1 MPAMANDTSNST
13 PISKALEQMVKRI
26 QSINKAPILFC
37 GSGLSRRY
45 YNAPD
50 WTGLL
55 KKLSKELDFD
65 ATEFENNNSDE
76 NNEAWATELE
86 YVAYSKN
93 PPDRS
98 KGESRRD
105 PLRTRIARIVGCDSQ
120 NIIESM
126 RSEIEAFS
134 KISPATVITT
144 NYDEFLEK
152 TVFPKRLEKVIGDEI
167 IPSEISN
174 TAPSIFKIHGCV
186 TKPSS
191 IVITKEDYDVFM
203 VKAKYLY
210 AKLMTF
216 FFEYPI
222 VFAGYSIS
230 DRNIKAVLKAMV
242 DVMNEEQL
250 LDLQSRV
257 WILGHSGDNSEECVN
272 IKEISLD
279 DGKALQLTEF
289 CINESYE
296 LFFKSLSNA
305 TSSLIAESYRFTIS
319 DNAINLFIKP
329 LYKAQNKLKVVIR
342 ELLQNAVDACRAGN
356 NNISVGISVTFDGN
370 KSTLKVWDQGI
381 GMNSKDINDYFLVVG
396 KSSKN
401 TYYNLTGS
409 FGIGILSVFLIG
421 NNVKVVS
428 KKQDGNTIGINIF
441 QNDDAQEKEVTAISS
456 PEFSNNNAIDHG
468 TEIIISFCENSLDL
482 QTKGIVDGI
491 RANGFNKNK
500 DNVIKDILGIKDL
513 LCWDK
518 NENISYS
525 LNVQADNTLYQSGEC
540 FIDIIEDKQD
550 FSTSNSG
557 YLHIYNGFSS
567 EKYNADR
574 ALINGSLTSIEFDKS
589 FNKGLCK
596 KLPFVV
602 INTDSANTRKCI
614 EPVLDRNKVTISGEV
629 AENLKDLCYKREA
642 EQFIKS
648 IEKATANIKGFYK
661 KALNGCSL
669 ISYDMVSF
677 CGNRIYIGNTIHEVL
692 SIYCG
697 NYRFIDQVPFF
708 SSGRPDSEYTYKQE
722 KIDRRLLGDMIE
734 DYNDRLIAIGMDLV
748 NKFLLDAYDSHNGLR
763 QSACRALLEHF
774 NIDEINY
781 DNASS
786 MWASIQQNRELIKNS
801 LDGSIQKGMLW
812 LDNNAFHDIIESIP
826 SSFYP
831 NSVYSD
837 TVIVSE
843 SRYCMDE
850 LMIQTIE
857 EQLQLHPKMN
867 QYIVIERQL
876 HNI

>member
-1 MPAMANDTSNST
+1 MPAMANNTSDSLT
-13 PISKALEQMVKRI
+13 IPQALEQMVKSI
-26 QSINKAPILFC
+26 HSINKAPILFC

-50 WTGLL
+50 WKGLL
-55 KKLSKELDFD
+55 KKLSEELGFD
-65 ATEFENNNSDE
+65 ATDFENNDSDD

-93 PPDRS
+93 PPARS

-105 PLRTRIARIVGCDSQ
+105 PLRTRVARIVENNSH
-120 NIIESM
+120 NIIASM
-126 RSEIEAFS
+126 RSEIKAFS
-134 KISPATVITT
+134 EISPATVITT
-144 NYDEFLEK
+144 NYDEFLEQ

-210 AKLMTF
+210 SKLMTF

-257 WILGHSGDNSEECVN
+257 WILGHSGDKSECVN
-272 IKEISLD
+272 IKKVSLD
-279 DGKALQLTEF
+279 DGKELQLTEF

-305 TSSLIAESYRFTIS
+305 TNSLIAETYSFTIS

-356 NNISVGISVTFDGN
+356 NNVSVGISVTFNGN

-381 GMNSKDINDYFLVVG
+381 GMSSKDINDYFLVVG
-396 KSSKN
+396 KSSKDKF
-401 TYYNLTGS
+401 YNLTGS

-421 NNVKVVS
+421 NKVQVVT
-428 KKQDGNTIGINIF
+428 KKQDGSTIGINIF
-441 QNDDAQEKEVTAISS
+441 QNNDTQEKEVTAIPS
-456 PEFSNNNAIDHG
+456 PEFSDNNVIGHG
-468 TEIIISFCENSLDL
+468 TEITISFCENSLDH
-482 QTKGIVDGI
+482 QTKSIIDGI
-491 RANGFNKNK
+491 RTNGFTKNK

-518 NENISYS
+518 KENISYS
-525 LNVQADNTLYQSGEC
+525 FNVQSDNKLLESGER

-550 FSTSNSG
+550 FSTSNTG

-602 INTDSANTRKCI
+602 INTDSSDTRKCI
-614 EPVLDRNKVTISGEV
+614 EPVLDRNKVAISGEV
-629 AENLKDLCYKREA
+629 AETLKDLCYKREA

-648 IEKATANIKGFYK
+648 IEKATADIKGFYK

-677 CGNRIYIGNTIHEVL
+677 CGNKIYIGNTIHEVL
-692 SIYCG
+692 SIYSS

-708 SSGRPDSEYTYKQE
+708 ASGHHNSEYTYKQE
-722 KIDRRLLGDMIE
+722 KIDRRVLGDMIE
-734 DYNDRLIAIGMDLV
+734 DYNGRVIAIGMDLV

-763 QSACRALLEHF
+763 QSACRTLLDHF
-774 NIDEINY
+774 RINDINY

-786 MWASIQQNRELIKNS
+786 MWTSIQQNRERIKDS
-801 LDGSIQKGMLW
+801 LNGYIRKGMLW
-812 LDNNAFHDIIESIP
+812 LDNDAYHDIVEN
-826 SSFYP
+826 YP
-831 NSVYSD
+831 QSEYYTKSMYTD
-837 TVIVSE
+837 TVIISE
-843 SRYCMDE
+843 ARYRIDD
-850 LMIQTIE
+850 LMIQTIDN
-857 EQLQLHPKMN
+857 QLQLHPKMN
-867 QYIVIERQL
+867 QYITIERQ
-876 HNI
+876 IP